1 MSKNYT
7 WLFLL
12 LVLFGTSAR
21 SQTSTAPQTVNVSG
35 GYNDNPSSYYRYEW
49 SVGEAS
55 VIETFSSPTLVVTA
69 GVLQPGTN
77 NPASDNTNQ
86 EWGTEEIK
94 IYPNP
99 VITELEISIL
109 SKQKGKI
116 SMILYDATGRQIG
129 NRQFDYY
136 GTGRI
141 EKWNFSRLATG
152 QYLLKI
158 ILDPQPGS
166 VPKKGTFKVQK
177 LKN

>member
-1 MSKNYT
+1 MRKNYICM
-7 WLFLL
+7 FLM
-12 LVLFGTSAR
+12 LVLFGASAR
-21 SQTSTAPQTVNVSG
+21 SQTTSAPQTVNVSG
-35 GYNDNPSSYYRYEW
+35 GYNDNPSFYYRYEW

-55 VIETFSSPTLVVTA
+55 VIETLSSPTLVVTA

-77 NPASDNTNQ
+77 NPASNNTNE

-99 VITELEISIL
+99 LITELEVSIL

-116 SMILYDATGRQIG
+116 SMMLYDATGRMIG

-141 EKWNFSRLATG
+141 EKWNFTRFATG
-152 QYLLKI
+152 QYLLKV

-166 VPKKGTFKVQK
+166 VTKKGTFKVQK